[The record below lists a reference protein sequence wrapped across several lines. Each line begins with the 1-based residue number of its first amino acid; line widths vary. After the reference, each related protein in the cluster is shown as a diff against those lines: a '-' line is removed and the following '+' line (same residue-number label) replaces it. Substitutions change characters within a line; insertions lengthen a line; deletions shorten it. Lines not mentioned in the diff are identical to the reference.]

1 MPIQNVSTHTHKEKW
16 LKTHNIWKQKEEALK
31 NQVN

>member
-1 MPIQNVSTHTHKEKW
+1 MPIQNINTH
-16 LKTHNIWKQKEEALK
+16 THNIWKQKEEALK

>member
-1 MPIQNVSTHTHKEKW
+1 MPIQNVSTDTHKEIW
-16 LKTHNIWKQKEEALK
+16 LKTHTHKQKEEALK